1 MKSTITLAL
10 VTCLA
15 ASHVPLHAHLP
26 PAGPFARALAD
37 VEPLAASPMPQ
48 PAPAP
53 PEAAALLELRWEELQ
68 PLILGQR
75 VTVTLA
81 DGASVQG
88 DVLAVRDDALVV
100 DVGRRPVPAAVQP
113 GGRLPRSAVATIRLE
128 RTGGAG
134 GRNLGT
140 IIGVLTGVVVGGYVT
155 SQVAD
160 SAGTGIP
167 LFLGLAS
174 AITAGGYYAG
184 RRIDRRITII
194 RVVS

>member
-15 ASHVPLHAHLP
+15 ASHVPLHAHRP
-26 PAGPFARALAD
+26 SAGPFARALAD
-37 VEPLAASPMPQ
+37 ADPLVASPMPQ
-48 PAPAP
+48 APSP
-53 PEAAALLELRWEELQ
+53 SGAASVLELRWEELQ

-81 DGASVQG
+81 DGATVHG

-100 DVGRRPVPAAVQP
+100 DVGRRPVPAAAQP

-128 RTGGAG
+128 RAGGGG